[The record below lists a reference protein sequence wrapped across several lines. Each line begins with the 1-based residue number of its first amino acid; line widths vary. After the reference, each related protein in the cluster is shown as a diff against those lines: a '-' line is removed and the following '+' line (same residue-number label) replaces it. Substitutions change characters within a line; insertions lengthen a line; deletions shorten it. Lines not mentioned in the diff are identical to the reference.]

1 MGQQLRMYSQG
12 RAPSALIEALKNPQ
26 LQQMLQRS
34 APVISAQ

>member
-1 MGQQLRMYSQG
+1 LRMYSQG

-26 LQQMLQRS
+26 LQQLGARA